1 MAKIAVLVGPEY
13 EDTELMVPLKRLTE
27 ADHQVELLGTDA
39 GRELVGKRGKTKV
52 QVDAAVSDRRAE
64 DYDAL
69 LIPGGHSP
77 DHLRTS
83 REVIEFVKQFGAL
96 GRPIAAICHGPQLL
110 VEADLVR
117 DHKMTAWPSV
127 RTDLK
132 NAGAEVVDEEVV
144 VDGAFI
150 TSRKP
155 EDADAF
161 ARALIDRLE
170 HREGRT
176 IGQAVQ
182 SRPA

>member
-1 MAKIAVLVGPEY
+1 MARIAVLVGPEY
-13 EDTELMVPLKRLTE
+13 EDSELMVPLRRLTE
-27 ADHQVELLGTDA
+27 ADHEVEILGTDA
-39 GRELVGKRGKTKV
+39 GRELVGKGRKTKI
-52 QVDAAVSDRRAE
+52 QVDAAVSDRKPE

-83 REVIEFVKQFGAL
+83 RAVIDFVKRFGAL

-110 VEADLVR
+110 IEAELVR
-117 DHKMTAWPSV
+117 DHRMTAWPSV
-127 RTDLK
+127 RTDLE

-155 EDADAF
+155 EDVEAF
-161 ARALIDRLE
+161 SRALLDRLAQ
-170 HREGRT
+170 REGRSP
-176 IGQAVQ
+176 GQAVQ
-182 SRPA
+182 NRPA

>member
-39 GRELVGKRGKTKV
+39 GRDLVGKSGKTKV
-52 QVDAAVSDRRAE
+52 QTDAAVSDRKAE

-83 REVIEFVKQFGAL
+83 KAVMAFVKAFGAL

-110 VEADLVR
+110 IEAELVR

-155 EDADAF
+155 EDVDAF
-161 ARALIDRLE
+161 SRALLDRLE

-182 SRPA
+182 NRQV